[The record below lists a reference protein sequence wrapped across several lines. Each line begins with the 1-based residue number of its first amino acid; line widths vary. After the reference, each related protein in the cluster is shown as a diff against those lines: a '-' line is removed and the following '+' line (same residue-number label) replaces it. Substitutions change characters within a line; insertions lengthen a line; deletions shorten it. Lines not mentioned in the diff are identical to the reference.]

1 MATDAPTGPVVPT
14 KRVVSKAHLEAWL
27 TSGTHD
33 EVVTF
38 VEQLNEAAVS
48 VKLTDEVPTSEE
60 ATPLDVYSRSC
71 GFLRSASQ
79 AQQIYVDEG
88 DVQRALNAAIRLSV
102 FRRRWYDE
110 QIHPTVVSKA
120 LFKLIRTHGL
130 AKVSYTLVS
139 AILKQIMQGYFQ
151 FAQTFRT
158 EGSDF

>member
-48 VKLTDEVPTSEE
+48 VKLTDEVPTSE
-60 ATPLDVYSRSC
+60 
-71 GFLRSASQ
+71 
-79 AQQIYVDEG
+79 IYVDEG

-139 AILKQIMQGYFQ
+139 MNVPQAILKQIMQGYFQ

>member
-48 VKLTDEVPTSEE
+48 VKLTDE
-60 ATPLDVYSRSC
+60 
-71 GFLRSASQ
+71 
-79 AQQIYVDEG
+79 
-88 DVQRALNAAIRLSV
+88 RALNAAIRLSV

-139 AILKQIMQGYFQ
+139 MNVPQAILKQIMQGYFQ